1 MIDKIVQMSVREYE
15 SLQRAARLKE
25 KQIQQEAL
33 KLWKEKGV
41 ATIRISVKCNDNSH
55 LDDEYEIDCSSFV
68 WCKDERFIIQQPLRS
83 RIQDIIMNSTQDMI
97 DNYVGEPIAIRN
109 RFVKKERKLIAQ
121 ACYLWLIAASGWAV
135 AAVLFCNL

>member
-15 SLQRAARLKE
+15 SLQRAAKLKE

-41 ATIRISVKCNDNSH
+41 ATINITI
-55 LDDEYEIDCSSFV
+55 EYKEKSCCSFEHKVDCSAYV
-68 WCKDERFIIQQPLRS
+68 WSKDERFIIPQPLRS
-83 RIQDIIMNSTQDMI
+83 RIQDLIKKFVQYEINDYIGKPINLWNSLERDQI
-97 DNYVGEPIAIRN
+97 KLN
-109 RFVKKERKLIAQ
+109 RHAR
-121 ACYLWLIAASGWAV
+121 YLWLIAASGWAV

>member
-1 MIDKIVQMSVREYE
+1 MIDKIVQMSVREYQ
-15 SLQRAARLKE
+15 SLQRAAKLKE

-55 LDDEYEIDCSSFV
+55 LDNEYEIDCSSFV
-68 WCKDERFIIQQPLRS
+68 WYKDECFIIQQPLRS
-83 RIQDIIMNSTQDMI
+83 RIQDIIMNLTQDVI
-97 DNYVGEPIAIRN
+97 DDYIGEPIAIRN

-121 ACYLWLIAASGWAV
+121 ARYLWLIAASGWAV

>member
-1 MIDKIVQMSVREYE
+1 MIDKIVQMSVREYQ
-15 SLQRAARLKE
+15 SLQRAAKLKE

-41 ATIRISVKCNDNSH
+41 ATIRISVKCNNNSD

-83 RIQDIIMNSTQDMI
+83 RIQDIITNLTQDVI
-97 DNYVGEPIAIRN
+97 DNYIGEPIAILN
-109 RFVKKERKLIAQ
+109 RFVRKERKLIAQ
-121 ACYLWLIAASGWAV
+121 ARNLWLIAASGWAV